1 MNAAP
6 VASRSADRRDRTD
19 PPPEPLRAAASRCG
33 TPEGVEHPKGWNT
46 RKGGTSEG
54 SRGRRKCIGCD
65 RIDAPESMARL
76 VVSESGEV
84 AFDLA
89 GGAFGRGAHVHPS
102 PRCLE
107 SAPRALAKS
116 FKRPVAATPVEL
128 AAALVAAADRRTR
141 GLLAAAARSKGV
153 EVGAE
158 LAGGAFQ
165 SKKAHLLVVAR
176 DAQSAASVGS
186 VMHAIATG
194 GAVAWGTKAELGSLV
209 QRAEVGVLGI
219 VSQPIAAAVRSTVMM
234 ASSVADRGS
243 SREQRPCA
251 DKRATAEDR

>member
-1 MNAAP
+1 VNAAR
-6 VASRSADRRDRTD
+6 VANPRADRRDRTD
-19 PPPEPLRAAASRCG
+19 PSP
-33 TPEGVEHPKGWNT
+33 
-46 RKGGTSEG
+46 GTSTPSG
-54 SRGRRKCIGCD
+54 IPQGLQGRRGRRRCIGCD
-65 RIDAPESMARL
+65 RIDTPESMARL
-76 VVSESGEV
+76 VVSENGEV

-116 FKRPVAATPVEL
+116 FKRPIAATPAEL

-141 GLLAAAARSKGV
+141 GLLASAARSNGV

-158 LAGGAFQ
+158 LAGAAFQ
-165 SKKAHLLVVAR
+165 LGRAHLLVVAR

-194 GAVAWGTKAELGSLV
+194 GAVAWGTKSELGSLV
-209 QRAEVGVLGI
+209 HKAEVGVLGI
-219 VSQPIAAAVRSTVMM
+219 ESQPIAAAVRSAVMM
-234 ASSVADRGS
+234 ASSAFDRGS
-243 SREQRPCA
+243 SRDARPCA
-251 DKRATAEDR
+251 DNRATTEDR